1 MLNRRTFLRSTSLAL
16 GTCGLARYGMVE
28 GWAGA
33 APAVKEADL
42 TAADLPV
49 GSAPKPVPFPHFPDR
64 LHAFVWRN
72 WQLVPAR
79 RMAEVVGASAGDIVR
94 LGRSMGLAGPPR
106 ITVEQQRRAAL
117 SIIKRNWHLLSYE
130 QLLQLLGWPA
140 ADMAFS
146 LREDDFLFVK
156 LGNLKP
162 QCEPL
167 RYVAPDARTQARARE
182 IAGILRAEFPAGVG
196 EPEQPLFEF
205 VKELSRPPQAAREA
219 QLGGASG
226 VRPSPGAA
234 TALSRGVSERSGVL
248 HGMEVAAPG
257 DGRTPAQSPLVTPA
271 SDTPAGASAFS
282 PRYCYSYFALYGDP
296 LLDPTLDPYPDG
308 YLARLAASGV
318 DGVWLQAVLTRL
330 APFPWDAAQS
340 KDHQTRLKNLRLLVE
355 RARRHGVR
363 VYLYLNEP
371 RACPVRFFA
380 TRPNLKG
387 VAEGDFAALCTSV
400 PEVRE
405 YLSAAVESICRAVP
419 GLGGFFTISGSEN
432 LSNCWSHGNGK
443 ACPRC
448 GKRPPAEVIAEVNRT
463 FYEGIRRAGN
473 GQTLI
478 VWDWGWH
485 DDWVESIIA
494 QLPREARFMGVS
506 EWGMPINRGGVA
518 TAVGEY
524 SISTIGPG
532 ERARHNWE
540 FARAKGLRTVAKVQ
554 CGCTWELSAVPYIP
568 ALANVARHAANLR
581 RLGVNGLMLGWTL
594 GGYPSPNLEVVAELG
609 AVSANGAT
617 PDPDSAMARV
627 AQRRFGA
634 DLAPQ
639 VVGAWR
645 EYSEAFSEFPFHGSL
660 VYSAP
665 MQVGPANPLWSEPT
679 GYHASMV
686 GFPYD
691 DLDAWRAVYP
701 PEVFI
706 GQFEK
711 VATGFEH
718 AHANMAA
725 AFQTCRS
732 KLTAEQRTTAL
743 QELNVGEAAAI
754 HFRSVA
760 NQARFVMERRRL
772 KEAKSPADVQ
782 SACGELERL
791 LRAEI
796 ESARRLHAVQ
806 SRDSRIGFE
815 ASNQYYYVPVDLAE
829 KVINCQDL
837 LTRWLPAERSR
848 RG

>member
-1 MLNRRTFLRSTSLAL
+1 MTSNQTQTVSPLNRRTFLKSASLAL
-16 GTCGLARYGMVE
+16 GSCELARYGLLE
-28 GWAGA
+28 GWAEA
-33 APAVKEADL
+33 APAGKPAAL
-42 TAADLPV
+42 TAADLPR
-49 GSAPKPVPFPHFPDR
+49 GNAPLPVPFPHFPDR

-117 SIIKRNWHLLSYE
+117 TIIKRNWHLLSYE
-130 QLLQLLGWPA
+130 QLLRLLGWT
-140 ADMAFS
+140 ADELAFS

-167 RYVAPDARTQARARE
+167 QYHPPDVRTRERAQA
-182 IAGILRAEFPAGVG
+182 IADILRAEFPTGVG
-196 EPEQPLFEF
+196 QPEQPLFEF
-205 VKELSRPPQAAREA
+205 VKELSRLPKA
-219 QLGGASG
+219 GGN
-226 VRPSPGAA
+226 R
-234 TALSRGVSERSGVL
+234 L
-248 HGMEVAAPG
+248 
-257 DGRTPAQSPLVTPA
+257 
-271 SDTPAGASAFS
+271 AGASAFS

-340 KDHQTRLKNLRLLVE
+340 KDHETRLKNLRLLVE
-355 RARRHGVR
+355 RAQRHGVR

-371 RACPVRFFA
+371 RACPMRFFA
-380 TRPNLKG
+380 AQPDLKG
-387 VAEGDFAALCTSV
+387 VAEGEFAALCTSE

-405 YLSAAVESICRAVP
+405 YLSSAVETICRAVP

-432 LSNCWSHGNGK
+432 LTNCWSHGNGK
-443 ACPRC
+443 TCPRC
-448 GKRPPAEVIAEVNRT
+448 GKRPPAEVIAEVNGT

-485 DDWVESIIA
+485 DDWVEGIIA
-494 QLPREARFMGVS
+494 RLPREARFMSVS
-506 EWGMPINRGGVA
+506 EWGLPINRGGVA
-518 TAVGEY
+518 TTVGEY

-532 ERARHNWE
+532 QRARHNWE
-540 FARAKGLRTVAKVQ
+540 YARARGLRTVAKVQ
-554 CGCTWELSAVPYIP
+554 CGNTWELSAVPYIP

-581 RLGVNGLMLGWTL
+581 DLGVNGLMLGWTL

-609 AVSANGAT
+609 TISADGAI
-617 PDPDSAMARV
+617 PDPESAMGRV
-627 AQRRFGA
+627 AERRFGKA
-634 DLAPQ
+634 LASK
-639 VVGAWR
+639 VVVAWQA
-645 EYSEAFSEFPFHGSL
+645 YSKAFSEFPFHGSL

-665 MQVGPANPLWSEPT
+665 MQVGPANPLWGEPT

-711 VATGFEH
+711 VASGFEH
-718 AHANMAA
+718 AHTTMATAFLTSRNRLTPEQTA
-725 AFQTCRS
+725 A
-732 KLTAEQRTTAL
+732 AL
-743 QELNVGEAAAI
+743 QELNVGEAASI

-760 NQARFVMERRRL
+760 HQARFVVERRRL
-772 KEAKSPADVQ
+772 KAAKSPADVQ
-782 SACGELERL
+782 SACAELEGL

-796 ESARRLHAVQ
+796 QLARRLHSLQ
-806 SRDSRIGFE
+806 SRDSRLGFE

-829 KVINCQDL
+829 KVINCHDL
-837 LTRWLPAERSR
+837 LTRWLPAQ
-848 RG
+848 RGGA

>member
-1 MLNRRTFLRSTSLAL
+1 
-16 GTCGLARYGMVE
+16 
-28 GWAGA
+28 
-33 APAVKEADL
+33 
-42 TAADLPV
+42 
-49 GSAPKPVPFPHFPDR
+49 
-64 LHAFVWRN
+64 
-72 WQLVPAR
+72 
-79 RMAEVVGASAGDIVR
+79 
-94 LGRSMGLAGPPR
+94 
-106 ITVEQQRRAAL
+106 
-117 SIIKRNWHLLSYE
+117 
-130 QLLQLLGWPA
+130 
-140 ADMAFS
+140 
-146 LREDDFLFVK
+146 
-156 LGNLKP
+156 
-162 QCEPL
+162 
-167 RYVAPDARTQARARE
+167 
-182 IAGILRAEFPAGVG
+182 
-196 EPEQPLFEF
+196 
-205 VKELSRPPQAAREA
+205 
-219 QLGGASG
+219 
-226 VRPSPGAA
+226 
-234 TALSRGVSERSGVL
+234 
-248 HGMEVAAPG
+248 
-257 DGRTPAQSPLVTPA
+257 
-271 SDTPAGASAFS
+271 
-282 PRYCYSYFALYGDP
+282 
-296 LLDPTLDPYPDG
+296 
-308 YLARLAASGV
+308 
-318 DGVWLQAVLTRL
+318 
-330 APFPWDAAQS
+330 
-340 KDHQTRLKNLRLLVE
+340 
-355 RARRHGVR
+355 
-363 VYLYLNEP
+363 
-371 RACPVRFFA
+371 
-380 TRPNLKG
+380 
-387 VAEGDFAALCTSV
+387 
-400 PEVRE
+400 
-405 YLSAAVESICRAVP
+405 
-419 GLGGFFTISGSEN
+419 
-432 LSNCWSHGNGK
+432 
-443 ACPRC
+443 
-448 GKRPPAEVIAEVNRT
+448 
-463 FYEGIRRAGN
+463 
-473 GQTLI
+473 
-478 VWDWGWH
+478 
-485 DDWVESIIA
+485 
-494 QLPREARFMGVS
+494 MGVS

-581 RLGVNGLMLGWTL
+581 RLGINGLMLGWTL

-609 AVSANGAT
+609 VVSADGAT

-634 DLAPQ
+634 DLAPH
-639 VVGAWR
+639 VVAAWQ
-645 EYSEAFSEFPFHGSL
+645 EYSTAFSEFPFHGSL

-718 AHANMAA
+718 AHATIAA
-725 AFQTCRS
+725 AFHACRS

-760 NQARFVMERRRL
+760 NQARFVMARRRL

-796 ESARRLHAVQ
+796 ELARRLHAVQ

>member
-1 MLNRRTFLRSTSLAL
+1 MIDRRTFLKSTSLVL
-16 GTCGLARYGMVE
+16 GTSGLARYGLVE

-33 APAVKEADL
+33 APAGKEVGL
-42 TAADLPV
+42 TAADLPR
-49 GSAPKPVPFPHFPDR
+49 GSAPKPVSFPHFPDR

-79 RMAEVVGASAGDIVR
+79 RMAEVVGASVKDIVR
-94 LGRSMGLAGPPR
+94 LGRSMGLSGPPR

-130 QLLQLLGWPA
+130 QLLQLLGWTA
-140 ADMAFS
+140 EEMAFS

-167 RYVAPDARTQARARE
+167 RYGSPDAPAQTRARE
-182 IAGILRAEFPAGVG
+182 IVGTLRAEFPAGVG

-205 VKELSRPPQAAREA
+205 VKELSRPPKA
-219 QLGGASG
+219 
-226 VRPSPGAA
+226 
-234 TALSRGVSERSGVL
+234 GVSR
-248 HGMEVAAPG
+248 
-257 DGRTPAQSPLVTPA
+257 
-271 SDTPAGASAFS
+271 PAGASAFS

-330 APFPWDAAQS
+330 APFPWDARQS
-340 KDHQTRLKNLRLLVE
+340 KDYETRLKNLRLLVE

-371 RACPVRFFA
+371 RSCPVSFFA
-380 TRPNLKG
+380 ARPNLKG

-405 YLSAAVESICRAVP
+405 YLSSAVESICRAVP

-432 LSNCWSHGNGK
+432 LTNCWSHGGGK
-443 ACPRC
+443 SCPRC
-448 GKRPPAEVIAEVNRT
+448 GQRPPAEVIAEVNGT

-473 GQTLI
+473 AQTLI
-478 VWDWGWH
+478 VWDWGWQ
-485 DDWVESIIA
+485 DGWVESIIA
-494 QLPREARFMGVS
+494 QLPNEARFMAVS

-518 TAVGEY
+518 TTVGEY

-581 RLGVNGLMLGWTL
+581 GLGVNGLMLGWTL

-609 AVSANGAT
+609 AVSADGAT

-634 DLAPQ
+634 DLAPH
-639 VVGAWR
+639 VVAAWQ
-645 EYSEAFSEFPFHGSL
+645 EYSAAFSEFPFHGSL

-665 MQVGPANPLWSEPT
+665 MQVGPANPLWGEPT

-732 KLTAEQRTTAL
+732 KLTAEQKATTL

-772 KEAKSPADVQ
+772 KEAKSPASVQ

-796 ESARRLHAVQ
+796 ELARRLHAVQ

-815 ASNQYYYVPVDLAE
+815 ASNQYYYVPMDLAE
-829 KVINCQDL
+829 KVVNCHDL
-837 LTRWLPAERSR
+837 LTRWLPAVR
-848 RG
+848 RDAVK

>member
-1 MLNRRTFLRSTSLAL
+1 MAGTLNRRTFLKSASLAL
-16 GTCGLARYGMVE
+16 GSCELARHGLLE
-28 GWAGA
+28 SWAGT
-33 APAVKEADL
+33 APAGKEAGL
-42 TAADLPV
+42 TAADLPR
-49 GSAPKPVPFPHFPDR
+49 GSAPKPVPCPHFPDR

-79 RMAEVVGASAGDIVR
+79 RMAEVVGTSTGDIVR
-94 LGRSMGLAGPPR
+94 AGRSMGLIGPPP
-106 ITVEQQRRAAL
+106 ITIEQQRRAAL

-130 QLLQLLGWPA
+130 QLLQLLGWTA
-140 ADMAFS
+140 EEMAFT

-162 QCEPL
+162 HCEPL
-167 RYVAPDARTQARARE
+167 HYAPPDARTEARARE

-205 VKELSRPPQAAREA
+205 VKELSRPPTAAR
-219 QLGGASG
+219 
-226 VRPSPGAA
+226 VRS
-234 TALSRGVSERSGVL
+234 
-248 HGMEVAAPG
+248 
-257 DGRTPAQSPLVTPA
+257 
-271 SDTPAGASAFS
+271 AGASAFS
-282 PRYCYSYFALYGDP
+282 PRFCYSYFALYGDP

-308 YLARLAASGV
+308 YLARLAAAGV

-340 KDHQTRLKNLRLLVE
+340 KDYPTRLKNLRLLVK
-355 RARRHGVR
+355 RAQRHGVR

-387 VAEGDFAALCTSV
+387 VAEGDFTALCTSV

-405 YLSAAVESICRAVP
+405 YLASAVESICRAVP

-432 LSNCWSHGNGK
+432 LTNCWSHGNGH

-448 GKRPPAEVIAEVNRT
+448 GKRPPAEVIAEVNGT
-463 FYEGIRRAGN
+463 FYEGIRRAGK

-494 QLPREARFMGVS
+494 RLPKEARFMSVS
-506 EWGMPINRGGVA
+506 EWGMPIKRGGVA
-518 TAVGEY
+518 TTVGEY

-540 FARAKGLRTVAKVQ
+540 FARARGLRTVAKVQ
-554 CGCTWELSAVPYIP
+554 CGNTWELSAVPYIP

-594 GGYPSPNLEVVAELG
+594 GGYPSPNLEVVAEIG
-609 AVSANGAT
+609 TASADGAT
-617 PDPDSAMARV
+617 LDPGVAMARV
-627 AQRRFGA
+627 AERRFGKQ
-634 DLAPQ
+634 LAPQ
-639 VVGAWR
+639 VVGAWQ

-665 MQVGPANPLWSEPT
+665 MQVGPANLLWGEPT

-711 VATGFEH
+711 VATGFEQAH
-718 AHANMAA
+718 AHVAA
-725 AFQTCRS
+725 AFETCRRQ
-732 KLTAEQRTTAL
+732 LTAEQRATAE
-743 QELNVGEAAAI
+743 QELSVGAAAAI

-772 KEAKSPADVQ
+772 KAATSPADVR
-782 SACGELERL
+782 SARAELARL

-796 ESARRLHAVQ
+796 QSARQLHAVQ

-829 KVINCQDL
+829 KVLNCHDL
-837 LTRWLPAERSR
+837 LTRWLPQA
-848 RG
+848 